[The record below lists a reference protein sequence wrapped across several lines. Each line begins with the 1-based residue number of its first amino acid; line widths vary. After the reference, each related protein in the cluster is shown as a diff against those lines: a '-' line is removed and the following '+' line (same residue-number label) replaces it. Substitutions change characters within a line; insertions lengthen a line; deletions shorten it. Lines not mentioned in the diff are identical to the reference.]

1 MTSPSESPFAASSD
15 ALAFPAPADLDD
27 AYENR
32 KYIPKADIHMQQ
44 WEQQSA
50 ALRASAPH
58 AELDKPYG
66 TGMRQRYDL
75 FWPAGGQG
83 SEQGLLVIVH
93 GGYWLAFSKDNFSHL
108 ASGALTAGWAVA
120 MLSYTLAP
128 AVRIS
133 EITGEITSAINHL
146 SGHGSGPMRL
156 AGHSAGGHLVSRM
169 MCDDTDLGDVATD
182 RIDRVISISG
192 LHDLRPLLHLQ
203 KNSEFNLDSAEAIA
217 ESAICHRPRRGMNLV
232 CVAGANE
239 RPEFIRQ
246 NGILPL
252 IWQGLGADCHSQLLA
267 GEDHFSVI
275 GQMMSP
281 DSQLSRLII
290 SPLT

>member
-83 SEQGLLVIVH
+83 SEKGLLVIVH

-128 AVRIS
+128 AARIS

-169 MCDDTDLGDVATD
+169 MCDDTDLGDVAAD

>member
-1 MTSPSESPFAASSD
+1 
-15 ALAFPAPADLDD
+15 
-27 AYENR
+27 
-32 KYIPKADIHMQQ
+32 
-44 WEQQSA
+44 
-50 ALRASAPH
+50 
-58 AELDKPYG
+58 
-66 TGMRQRYDL
+66 
-75 FWPAGGQG
+75 
-83 SEQGLLVIVH
+83 
-93 GGYWLAFSKDNFSHL
+93 
-108 ASGALTAGWAVA
+108 
-120 MLSYTLAP
+120 
-128 AVRIS
+128 
-133 EITGEITSAINHL
+133 
-146 SGHGSGPMRL
+146 MRL

-169 MCDDTDLGDVATD
+169 MCDDTDLGDVAAD

-239 RPEFIRQ
+239 RPEFIRR

-275 GQMMSP
+275 GQMTSP

-290 SPLT
+290 SPLK

>member
-169 MCDDTDLGDVATD
+169 MCDDTDLGDVAAD

>member
-128 AVRIS
+128 AARIS

-169 MCDDTDLGDVATD
+169 MCDDTDLGDVAAD
-182 RIDRVISISG
+182 RIDLSLIHISEPT
-192 LHDLRPLLHLQ
+192 RPY
-203 KNSEFNLDSAEAIA
+203 
-217 ESAICHRPRRGMNLV
+217 
-232 CVAGANE
+232 
-239 RPEFIRQ
+239 
-246 NGILPL
+246 
-252 IWQGLGADCHSQLLA
+252 
-267 GEDHFSVI
+267 
-275 GQMMSP
+275 
-281 DSQLSRLII
+281 
-290 SPLT
+290 

>member
-1 MTSPSESPFAASSD
+1 MTSSSESPFAASAD

-58 AELDKPYG
+58 AELDQPYG
-66 TGMRQRYDL
+66 TGVRQRYDL

-108 ASGALTAGWAVA
+108 ASGALAAGWAVA

-128 AVRIS
+128 AARIS
-133 EITGEITSAINHL
+133 EITAEITTAVNHL
-146 SGHGSGPMRL
+146 SGHGNGPMRL
-156 AGHSAGGHLVSRM
+156 AGHSAGGHLVIRM
-169 MCDDTDLGDVATD
+169 MCDDTDLADAAAA

-192 LHDLRPLLHLQ
+192 LHDLRPLLQLQ
-203 KNSEFNLDSAEAIA
+203 KNSEFRLDSAEAIA
-217 ESAICHRPRRGMNLV
+217 ESAICHTPRRGIDLV
-232 CVAGANE
+232 CVAGADE

-252 IWQGLGADCHSQLLA
+252 VWQGLGANCHSQLLA
-267 GEDHFSVI
+267 GEEHFSVI
-275 GQMMSP
+275 GQMTRP
-281 DSQLSRLII
+281 DSQLSRLILA
-290 SPLT
+290 PLG

>member
-169 MCDDTDLGDVATD
+169 MCDDTDLGDAAAA

-203 KNSEFNLDSAEAIA
+203 KNKKDEK
-217 ESAICHRPRRGMNLV
+217 
-232 CVAGANE
+232 
-239 RPEFIRQ
+239 
-246 NGILPL
+246 
-252 IWQGLGADCHSQLLA
+252 
-267 GEDHFSVI
+267 
-275 GQMMSP
+275 
-281 DSQLSRLII
+281 
-290 SPLT
+290 

>member
-83 SEQGLLVIVH
+83 SEKGLLVIVH

-275 GQMMSP
+275 GQMTSP

>member
-1 MTSPSESPFAASSD
+1 MTSPSESPFAASTD

-66 TGMRQRYDL
+66 TGVRQRYDL

-128 AVRIS
+128 AARIS

-146 SGHGSGPMRL
+146 SGHGNGPMRL

-169 MCDDTDLGDVATD
+169 MCDDTNLGDAAAA

-203 KNSEFNLDSAEAIA
+203 KNSEFNLNNAEAIA
-217 ESAICHRPRRGMNLV
+217 ESAICHTPRRGMNLV

-252 IWQGLGADCHSQLLA
+252 IWQGLGADCHSQLLP

-275 GQMMSP
+275 GQMTSP
-281 DSQLSRLII
+281 DSQLSRLIT
-290 SPLT
+290 SPLA

>member
-1 MTSPSESPFAASSD
+1 MTSPSESPFAASTD

-66 TGMRQRYDL
+66 TGVRQRYDL

-128 AVRIS
+128 AARIS

-146 SGHGSGPMRL
+146 SGHGNGPMRL

-169 MCDDTDLGDVATD
+169 MCDDTNLGDAAAA

-203 KNSEFNLDSAEAIA
+203 KNSEFNLNNAEAIA
-217 ESAICHRPRRGMNLV
+217 ESAICHTPRRGMNLV

-252 IWQGLGADCHSQLLA
+252 IWQGLGADCHSQLLP

-275 GQMMSP
+275 GQMTSP

-290 SPLT
+290 SPLA

>member
-146 SGHGSGPMRL
+146 SEHGSGPMRL

-275 GQMMSP
+275 GQMTSP